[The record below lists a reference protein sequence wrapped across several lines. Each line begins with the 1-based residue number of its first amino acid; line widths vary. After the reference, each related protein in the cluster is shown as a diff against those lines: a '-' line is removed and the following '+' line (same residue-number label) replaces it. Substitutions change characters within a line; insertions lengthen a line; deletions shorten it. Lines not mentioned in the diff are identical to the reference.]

1 MHDFSRFIREVP
13 DFPKTGISFKDITPL
28 IGNPTVFH
36 KVIDEF
42 ALRYKL
48 EAIDAIVG
56 IDARGFIFGSALA
69 YRLGTAFVPI
79 RKSGKL
85 PFDKYEVTYDLEY
98 GSDTVAIH
106 RDAFSKD
113 SRVLICDDL
122 LATGGTLAAS
132 VKLVEKLEGHIVG
145 IAILVELTELNGREK
160 IPNCDIFSLIK
171 Y

>member
-1 MHDFSRFIREVP
+1 MHDFSRFIREIP
-13 DFPKTGISFKDITPL
+13 DFPKPGVSFKDITPL
-28 IGNPTVFH
+28 LGNPTAFH
-36 KVIDEF
+36 KAIDEF

-48 EAIDAIVG
+48 EAIDAVVG

-113 SRVLICDDL
+113 SKVLICDDL

-132 VKLVEKLEGHIVG
+132 IKLVEKLEGHIVG

-160 IPNCDIFSLIK
+160 IPNYDIFSLIK

>member
-1 MHDFSRFIREVP
+1 MHDFSRFIREIP
-13 DFPKTGISFKDITPL
+13 DFPKPGVSFKDITPL

-69 YRLGTAFVPI
+69 YRLGTAFVPV

-113 SRVLICDDL
+113 SSVLICDDL

-132 VKLVEKLEGHIVG
+132 IKLVEKLEGHIVG

-160 IPNCDIFSLIK
+160 IPNYDIFSLIK